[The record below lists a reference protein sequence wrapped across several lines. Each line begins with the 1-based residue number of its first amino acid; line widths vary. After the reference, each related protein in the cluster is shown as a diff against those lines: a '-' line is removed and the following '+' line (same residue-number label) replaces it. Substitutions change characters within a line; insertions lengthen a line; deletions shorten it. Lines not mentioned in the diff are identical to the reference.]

1 MPTALRPLK
10 ILHILDHSLPLHSG
24 YAFRS
29 ESIFHAQRDKAWLPV
44 VLTSSKHEASW
55 AGPWH
60 NVEDIH
66 GIRYYR
72 TGALPLS
79 GMPLIPEGR
88 LMSALARRLR
98 DVIALEK
105 PDILHA
111 HSPVLNALPT
121 LWVGRR
127 LGLPVV
133 YEIRAFW
140 EDAAVEHG
148 TYRQHGWQYSLVKA
162 LETWVCQRATQVTVL
177 CRGLQADLT
186 ARGVPAEKLTI
197 VYNGVNTADFRQ
209 GAPDESFRQQWGLHG
224 KTVIG
229 FIGSFYRYEGLD
241 LLLQALAHLKKSRS
255 DVVLLLV
262 GGGDVEASLKAQKQA
277 LGVDRAVIMPGKIPH
292 ERIPGIYALVDILA
306 YPRYDSRLTDLVT
319 PLKPLEAMA
328 MGKALV
334 ASDVG
339 GHRELI
345 QHRQTGLL
353 FSANSVTAL
362 TEALDCLLA
371 DPTLRE
377 RIGQQGMTWV
387 REQHAWS
394 KTTEV
399 YSQVYAKALN
409 GHPGVRNKVA
419 LTAVRSSGNDG
430 VLR

>member
-1 MPTALRPLK
+1 MPTELRPLK
-10 ILHILDHSLPLHSG
+10 ILHVLDHSLPLHSG

-29 ESIFHAQRDKAWLPV
+29 ESIFHAQRDKEWSPV
-44 VLTSSKHEASW
+44 VLTSSKHEANW
-55 AGPWH
+55 AGPWQG
-60 NVEDIH
+60 VEDIH

-72 TGALPLS
+72 TGALQPSSLPLV
-79 GMPLIPEGR
+79 PEGR

-98 DVIALEK
+98 QVIDLEK

-140 EDAAVEHG
+140 EDAAVDHA
-148 TYRQHGWQYSLVKA
+148 TYRQNGWQYTLVKA
-162 LETWVCQRATQVTVL
+162 LETWVCQRTTQVTVL
-177 CRGLQADLT
+177 CRGIQEDLQK
-186 ARGVPAEKLTI
+186 RGVPAEKLTI
-197 VYNGVNTADFRQ
+197 VYNGVNTEDFRQ
-209 GAPDESFRQQWGLHG
+209 GEPDEAFRQRWGLGG

-241 LLLQALAHLKKSRS
+241 LLIQAIANLKKSRS

-277 LGVDRAVIMPGKIPH
+277 LGVDNEVIMPGKIPH

-345 QHRQTGLL
+345 QHRQTGVL
-353 FSANSVTAL
+353 FSADSVTAL
-362 TEALDCLLA
+362 TEALDGLLA
-371 DPTLRE
+371 DPALRE
-377 RIGQQGMTWV
+377 RIGRQGMAWV
-387 REQHAWS
+387 REEHPWA
-394 KTTEV
+394 KTTAV
-399 YSQVYAKALN
+399 YTQVYAKALE
-409 GHPGVRNKVA
+409 GCPGVKNKVT
-419 LTAVRSSGNDG
+419 LTTVRP
-430 VLR
+430 